1 MMKMRKSEN
10 VFGNSTVS
18 KCVNQKASNNMK
30 SFKVSSSSITDR
42 SEKSVV
48 SYFNEV
54 SSISCIPYEEER
66 RLLHS
71 IKNGGREGERAKNAL
86 IEANLRFVVSVANHY
101 YTSNKGSVLTLEDLI
116 QEGNTGLV
124 VAAEKFDESRDCKF
138 ITYASN
144 WIRKYILEALRCNGT
159 AVCVPLNQQKLVFKY
174 KRAKRE
180 AEQRDF
186 LPMSI
191 AEFAA
196 SNDISFSKMSSAL
209 VASGRAVMADQPVG
223 DGDSESKTTLADT
236 FVSSESIESELAQ
249 SQLRDGVRRLLA
261 RYLNERET
269 LIVNQYHGIGCYQMS
284 LEEIG
289 SRMGMSREGVR
300 KIYLNAL
307 NKLRRTPLAKELAQY
322 ISA

>member
-71 IKNGGREGERAKNAL
+71 IKNRGREGERAKNAL

-101 YTSNKGSVLTLEDLI
+101 YTSNKGTVLTLEDLI

-159 AVCVPLNQQKLVFKY
+159 AVCVPLNQQKLVCKY

-209 VASGRAVMADQPVG
+209 AASDRAVMADQPIG
-223 DGDSESKTTLADT
+223 DGDGENKTTLADT
-236 FVSSESIESELAQ
+236 FVSSESVESELAQ
-249 SQLRDGVRRLLA
+249 SQLRDGVRMLLA
-261 RYLNERET
+261 CYLNERET
-269 LIVNQYHGIGCYQMS
+269 LITSQYYGIGCCPMS
-284 LEEIG
+284 LDEIASG
-289 SRMGMSREGVR
+289 LGMSREGVR
-300 KIYLNAL
+300 KIRDKAL
-307 NKLRRTPLAKELAQY
+307 VKLGRTPLAKELTQY
-322 ISA
+322 IAG